1 MQRRSSTC
9 LRNSNP
15 GGIVQQISQSSA
27 LAESSVTQEQIAANG
42 GYGDEDAYADGE
54 PSFDIREIISIVRAN
69 LVIISI
75 IIAASLALA
84 VITTMLQTPRY
95 TAETTLQI
103 NDQAAQ
109 IFGKQDDSMQD
120 PVVAAS
126 DTERFLQT
134 QVDILKSRALA
145 ERVAQKLRLVGNAK
159 FYDAMGVRQPS
170 GDLTRAELEDMTIT
184 AIEES
189 RSVNLP
195 RNTRLVTV
203 GFNSTQ
209 AELAA
214 KVANTFA
221 SEFIQTNLQRRFD
234 SSAYAREFI
243 SGQLSEARAKLEQSE
258 RALNAYARQAG
269 LIRDRGSNADGPGQR
284 RIASSVTTTSLLE
297 LNTAA
302 NQAETARIAAEGR
315 WRQIASS
322 NALNSP
328 DVLANPAIST
338 LLGDRARNMAELEK
352 QRANH
357 LEDYPAVQ
365 QLRAQVEVIDSQIQ
379 NVARSIRASVKQQ
392 YDAAVQAEQSLK
404 QEVQQLKGSS
414 LEEQDRLVQYR
425 LLEREADTNRT
436 VYEGLLQRYKELNAA
451 AGISASNI
459 AIIDS
464 AIAPIR
470 PSSPDLLR
478 NLIIALV
485 AGIGSA
491 AAFIYLRAQL
501 DDSVKVPED
510 VEGKLQMPLLG
521 VIPLAGDIDLAVAME
536 DPKSPISEGYNSL
549 RSALLYSTAAGLPKT
564 MLITSSQP
572 SEGKS
577 TTSLAIARGIAR
589 LGRKV
594 VLLDVDLRRPA
605 LHRAIPALNGE
616 NSQGISSLLTS
627 QGSIDD
633 VLRDTDVEQL
643 KVITSGPIPPSPTE
657 LLSSNRMHQLLDELT
672 ARFDL
677 VILDSPPVLGLA
689 DAPLMAV
696 LVDGVIIVIQ
706 SDRSRRGSL
715 KASLRRLRNM
725 RTTIL
730 GGVLTKFDPS
740 DMGNRYSEY
749 YGYKLLSIQRLLG
762 EVGSA

>member
-1 MQRRSSTC
+1 M
-9 LRNSNP
+9 
-15 GGIVQQISQSSA
+15 SQSSG
-27 LAESSVTQEQIAANG
+27 LAENSLTADQIAANG
-42 GYGDEDAYADGE
+42 GYGDTDPYTDGE
-54 PSFDIREIISIVRAN
+54 PSFNIREIISIVRAN

-75 IIAASLALA
+75 IIAAALVLA
-84 VITTMLQTPRY
+84 VIATMLQTPRY

-103 NDQAAQ
+103 NDQSAQ
-109 IFGKQDDSMQD
+109 IFGKQDDSMQE

-134 QVDILKSRALA
+134 QVDILKSRALS

-159 FYDAMGVRQPS
+159 FYDAMGIRQPNS
-170 GDLTRAELEDMTIT
+170 DLTRAELEDMTIT
-184 AIEES
+184 AIEGARGVS
-189 RSVNLP
+189 LP
-195 RNTRLVTV
+195 RNTRLASIS
-203 GFNSTQ
+203 FNSTQ
-209 AELAA
+209 PELAA
-214 KVANTFA
+214 KVVNTFA

-234 SSAYAREFI
+234 SSSYAREFI
-243 SGQLSEARAKLEQSE
+243 SGQLSEAQAKLEKSE
-258 RALNAYARQAG
+258 RDLNAYARQAG
-269 LIRDRGSNADGPGQR
+269 LIRDRGGSSEGPSQTRTG
-284 RIASSVTTTSLLE
+284 SSVTTTSLLE

-302 NQAETARIAAEGR
+302 NQAEAARITAEGR
-315 WRQIASS
+315 WRLIASS
-322 NALNSP
+322 SPLNAP

-338 LLGDRARNMAELEK
+338 LLGERARNMAELQK

-357 LEDYPAVQ
+357 LDDYPAVQ
-365 QLRAQVEVIDSQIQ
+365 QLQAQVGVIDAQIQ
-379 NVARSIRASVKQQ
+379 NVASSIRASVKQQ
-392 YDAAVQAEQSLK
+392 FDAAVQVEQNLK
-404 QEVQQLKGSS
+404 QAVAQLKGSS

-459 AIIDS
+459 AIIDT

-470 PSSPDLLR
+470 PSSPNLLR
-478 NLIIALV
+478 NLLIALV
-485 AGIGSA
+485 VGIGSA
-491 AAFIYLRAQL
+491 AAFIYLRTQL

-521 VIPLAGDIDLAVAME
+521 VIPLAGEIDLATAME

-564 MLITSSQP
+564 MLVTSSQP

-577 TTSLAIARGIAR
+577 TTSLAIASGIAR
-589 LGRKV
+589 LGRSV

-605 LHRAIPALNGE
+605 LHRAIVSLNGE
-616 NSQGISSLLTS
+616 NSQGISTLLTA
-627 QGSIDD
+627 QGSVDE
-633 VLRDTDVEQL
+633 VLRDTDIEHL

-689 DAPLMAV
+689 DAPLMAA

-715 KASLRRLRNM
+715 KASLRRLRSMGTN
-725 RTTIL
+725 IL

-749 YGYKLLSIQRLLG
+749 YGYNYYQYSSTPEK
-762 EVGSA
+762 

>member
-1 MQRRSSTC
+1 MQ
-9 LRNSNP
+9 L
-15 GGIVQQISQSSA
+15 
-27 LAESSVTQEQIAANG
+27 EF
-42 GYGDEDAYADGE
+42 
-54 PSFDIREIISIVRAN
+54 FD
-69 LVIISI
+69 LV
-75 IIAASLALA
+75 
-84 VITTMLQTPRY
+84 
-95 TAETTLQI
+95 
-103 NDQAAQ
+103 
-109 IFGKQDDSMQD
+109 
-120 PVVAAS
+120 
-126 DTERFLQT
+126 
-134 QVDILKSRALA
+134 
-145 ERVAQKLRLVGNAK
+145 
-159 FYDAMGVRQPS
+159 
-170 GDLTRAELEDMTIT
+170 AELEDMTIG
-184 AIEES
+184 AIEKARFAS
-189 RSVNLP
+189 LP
-195 RNTRLVTV
+195 RNTRLATV
-203 GFNSTQ
+203 SFISTQ
-209 AELAA
+209 PELAA

-269 LIRDRGSNADGPGQR
+269 LIRDRGSSADGPGQR
-284 RIASSVTTTSLLE
+284 RVASSVTTTSLLE

-302 NQAETARIAAEGR
+302 NQAEAARIAAEGR
-315 WRQIASS
+315 WRQIANS

-338 LLGDRARNMAELEK
+338 LLGDRARNMAELQK
-352 QRANH
+352 QQANH

-365 QLRAQVEVIDSQIQ
+365 QLRAQVEVIDAQIQ

-392 YDAAVQAEQSLK
+392 YDAAVQSEQSLK

-459 AIIDS
+459 AIIDT

-470 PSSPDLLR
+470 PSSPNLLR
-478 NLIIALV
+478 NLIIALM

-491 AAFIYLRAQL
+491 AVFIYLRTQL

-577 TTSLAIARGIAR
+577 TTSLAIAKGIAR

-594 VLLDVDLRRPA
+594 LLLDVDLRRPA
-605 LHRAIPALNGE
+605 LHRAIESLNGE
-616 NSQGISSLLTS
+616 NSKGMSSLLTS
-627 QGSIDD
+627 QASIDD
-633 VLRDTDVEQL
+633 VLRDTDIEHL

-672 ARFDL
+672 TRFDL

-689 DAPLMAV
+689 DAPLMAA
-696 LVDGVIIVIQ
+696 LVDGVIIIIQ

-725 RTTIL
+725 RTTVL

-749 YGYKLLSIQRLLG
+749 YGYSYYQY
-762 EVGSA
+762 SASPEK

>member
-1 MQRRSSTC
+1 M
-9 LRNSNP
+9 
-15 GGIVQQISQSSA
+15 SQSSG
-27 LAESSVTQEQIAANG
+27 LAENSLTADQIAANG
-42 GYGDEDAYADGE
+42 GYGDTDPYTDGE
-54 PSFDIREIISIVRAN
+54 PSFNIREIISIVRAN

-75 IIAASLALA
+75 IIAAALVLA
-84 VITTMLQTPRY
+84 VIATMLQTPRY

-103 NDQAAQ
+103 NDQSAQ
-109 IFGKQDDSMQD
+109 IFGKQDDSMQE

-134 QVDILKSRALA
+134 QVDILKSRALS

-159 FYDAMGVRQPS
+159 FYDAMGIRQPNS
-170 GDLTRAELEDMTIT
+170 DLTRAELEDMTIT
-184 AIEES
+184 AIEGARGVS
-189 RSVNLP
+189 LP
-195 RNTRLVTV
+195 RNTRLASIS
-203 GFNSTQ
+203 FNSTQ
-209 AELAA
+209 PELAA
-214 KVANTFA
+214 KVVNTFA

-234 SSAYAREFI
+234 SSSYAREFI
-243 SGQLSEARAKLEQSE
+243 SGQLSEAQAKLEKSE
-258 RALNAYARQAG
+258 RDLNAYARQAG
-269 LIRDRGSNADGPGQR
+269 LIRDRGGSSEGPSQKRTG
-284 RIASSVTTTSLLE
+284 SSVTTTSLLE

-302 NQAETARIAAEGR
+302 NQAEAARITAEGR
-315 WRQIASS
+315 WRLIASS
-322 NALNSP
+322 SPLNAP

-338 LLGDRARNMAELEK
+338 LLGERARNMAELQK

-357 LEDYPAVQ
+357 LDDYPAVQ
-365 QLRAQVEVIDSQIQ
+365 QLQAQVGVIDAQIQ
-379 NVARSIRASVKQQ
+379 NVASSIRASVKQQ
-392 YDAAVQAEQSLK
+392 FDAAVQVEQNLK
-404 QEVQQLKGSS
+404 QAVAQLKGSS

-459 AIIDS
+459 AIIDT

-470 PSSPDLLR
+470 PSSPNLLR
-478 NLIIALV
+478 NLLIALV
-485 AGIGSA
+485 VGIGSA
-491 AAFIYLRAQL
+491 AAFIYLRTQL

-521 VIPLAGDIDLAVAME
+521 VIPLAGEIDLATAME

-564 MLITSSQP
+564 MLVTSSQP

-577 TTSLAIARGIAR
+577 TTSLAIASGIAR
-589 LGRKV
+589 LGRSV

-605 LHRAIPALNGE
+605 LHRAIVSLNGE
-616 NSQGISSLLTS
+616 NSQGISTLLTA
-627 QGSIDD
+627 QGSVDE
-633 VLRDTDVEQL
+633 VLRDTDIEHL

-689 DAPLMAV
+689 DAPLMAA

-715 KASLRRLRNM
+715 KASLRRLRSMGTN
-725 RTTIL
+725 IL

-749 YGYKLLSIQRLLG
+749 YGYNYYQYSSTPEK
-762 EVGSA
+762 

>member
-1 MQRRSSTC
+1 M
-9 LRNSNP
+9 
-15 GGIVQQISQSSA
+15 QQISQSPA
-27 LAESSVTQEQIAANG
+27 LAQSGVNPDQLAANG
-42 GYGDEDAYADGE
+42 GYGDEGAYTDGE

-69 LVIISI
+69 LVMISI

-84 VITTMLQTPRY
+84 VIATMLQTPRY

-103 NDQAAQ
+103 NDQSAQ
-109 IFGKQDDSMQD
+109 VFGKQADSMQD

-159 FYDAMGVRQPS
+159 FYDAMGARQPS
-170 GDLTRAELEDMTIT
+170 GNLTRAELEAMTIG
-184 AIEES
+184 AIE
-189 RSVNLP
+189 RARDVNLP
-195 RNTRLVTV
+195 RNTRLATV
-203 GFNSTQ
+203 SFISTQ
-209 AELAA
+209 PELAA

-269 LIRDRGSNADGPGQR
+269 LIRDRGSSANAPGQSR
-284 RIASSVTTTSLLE
+284 LASSVTTTSLLE

-302 NQAETARIAAEGR
+302 NQAEAARIAAEGR
-315 WRQIASS
+315 WRQLASS

-338 LLGDRARNMAELEK
+338 LLGDRAKNMAELQK

-357 LEDYPAVQ
+357 LEDYPTVQ

-392 YDAAVQAEQSLK
+392 YDAAVQSEQSLK

-464 AIAPIR
+464 AIPPIR
-470 PSSPDLLR
+470 PSSPNLFR
-478 NLIIALV
+478 NLMIALV
-485 AGIGSA
+485 AGLGSA
-491 AAFIYLRAQL
+491 AAFIYLRTQL

-510 VEGKLQMPLLG
+510 VEGKLQMSLLG

-605 LHRAIPALNGE
+605 LHRALASLGGE
-616 NSQGISSLLTS
+616 NNQGISSLLTA
-627 QGSIDD
+627 QAEIDD
-633 VLRDTDVEQL
+633 VLRDTDVEHL

-657 LLSSNRMHQLLDELT
+657 LLSSNRMHQLLDELAT
-672 ARFDL
+672 RFDL

-689 DAPLMAV
+689 DAPLMAA
-696 LVDGVIIVIQ
+696 LVDGVVIVIQ

-715 KASLRRLRNM
+715 KASLRRLRSM

-749 YGYKLLSIQRLLG
+749 YGYSYYQY
-762 EVGSA
+762 SASSEK